1 MTTTTRKKQ
10 RAKDIPELYAGY
22 CQYHECNLSYRKINR
37 KGCMDPYKQCRHG
50 NQDGVC
56 RYLRKVKLHPVW
68 ELLEA
73 IP

>member
-1 MTTTTRKKQ
+1 MTTRRRQ

-22 CQYHECNLSYRKINR
+22 CNYHECYLSYKKIRR
-37 KGCMDPYKQCRHG
+37 KGCLDPVKQCKHG
-50 NQDGVC
+50 NTNGEC
-56 RYLRKVKLHPVW
+56 RYLVKKMLHPVW

>member
-1 MTTTTRKKQ
+1 MTTRKKQ
-10 RAKDIPELYAGY
+10 RTKDIPELYAGY
-22 CQYHECNLSYRKINR
+22 CEYHERHLSYRGILR
-37 KGCMDPYKQCRHG
+37 KGCLDPHKQCKYG

-56 RYLRKVKLHPVW
+56 RYLRKKRLHPVW